1 MPLFHGTTDTFA
13 ALAAVSSTNLRKT
26 MSRFRDTCACLGC
39 LVLLY
44 PTAFIIYFMVG
55 MFKIYGPILMM
66 IVILIF
72 LPYAIIKSMKEK

>member
-1 MPLFHGTTDTFA
+1 
-13 ALAAVSSTNLRKT
+13 
-26 MSRFRDTCACLGC
+26 
-39 LVLLY
+39 
-44 PTAFIIYFMVG
+44 MVG